1 MRQTSPSRL
10 VRSQTL
16 STRGQSRKKNF
27 EEGYITYG
35 CWKSLLE
42 ETAIDM
48 NRNIEEH
55 QKGEEEIP
63 GRGTLCVKVPGWQ
76 SLRVL
81 QG

>member
-1 MRQTSPSRL
+1 M
-10 VRSQTL
+10 
-16 STRGQSRKKNF
+16 
-27 EEGYITYG
+27 
-35 CWKSLLE
+35 E

-76 SLRVL
+76 SYEFYRDSFPDQELDKSDTPGMQVKVIRDRLEYQVI
-81 QG
+81 GNAGKR